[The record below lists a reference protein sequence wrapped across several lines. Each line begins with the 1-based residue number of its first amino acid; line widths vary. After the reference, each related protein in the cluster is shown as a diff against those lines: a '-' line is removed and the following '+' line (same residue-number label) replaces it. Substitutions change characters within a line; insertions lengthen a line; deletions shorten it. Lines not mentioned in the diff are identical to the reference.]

1 MYKIHKYFERIPTVW
16 DVLDFLYECD
26 IEPFDAKVDSYTKG
40 LEAIANHEQGERAER
55 AQFLHNRFKNG
66 PDRKKATEWEKRRSK
81 RQVNINQPIK
91 GNVGNVIGNVNGNI
105 NTEKID
111 QRKDSVDTFFQ
122 DPSDQ
127 RSTSFIEKLRESEII
142 GNKTRDEEDKVE
154 SESLNS
160 FSASESLN
168 SFSSYN
174 NNDPDYIPSDAD
186 LDCNNNYENEDDPPK
201 VDKVA
206 FCKAHDSIPNTTKL
220 KLSTGKI
227 VEDVLFEFAKDM
239 DYEHH
244 AHSYIV
250 DFDDEDIKAL
260 FTDSEWKELT
270 KDRIG
275 VPPISQE
282 ITKELA
288 RYGKS
293 TLEDLRTKTM
303 TSYLEEEKYDICK
316 HYDKEWIQLAI
327 RTLVNLYENINAP
340 LIRTQYEDW
349 FTVALLGMCID
360 FCLRDIRL
368 GTDIKRTDAP
378 SLSSANR
385 KNRNRANTRTRK
397 LTGRKIDGIIYT
409 ADGLLEFGAIEGA
422 RSFTGVSD
430 NKYLNETFKMPKTL
444 RDMYAD
450 LIRVINYDDQ
460 RADKLQ
466 VIGIL
471 HFGLWVQFV
480 RLWRAGGSICIFRK
494 DPKSFGLSSKFSK
507 KGLNSFLKF
516 LAKINQYKIIIK
528 NNLQVLDILNDDDDD
543 ESCDLLKELNEDE
556 QYSTPPPAPIKFFAD
571 CINTPKKK
579 RNNSKES
586 NSSKKK
592 IKLDHRDAHI
602 APDL

>member
-55 AQFLHNRFKNG
+55 AQFLHDRFKNATKPRNQYWRTGDFLGYLMQKG

-127 RSTSFIEKLRESEII
+127 RSTSFIEKLRESKII

-168 SFSSYN
+168 SFSIFLDSN
-174 NNDPDYIPSDAD
+174 FISFCNTSDADESTSDASEDNDD
-186 LDCNNNYENEDDPPK
+186 LDCNNNYENEDDLPK

-288 RYGKS
+288 RYGNS

-303 TSYLEEEKYDICK
+303 TSYLEEEKYDIRK

-327 RTLVNLYENINAP
+327 RTLVNLYENIDAP

-471 HFGLWVQFV
+471 HLGLWVQFV

-494 DPKSFGLSSKFSK
+494 DPKSFNLSSKFSK

-516 LAKINQYKIIIK
+516 LAKINQYK
-528 NNLQVLDILNDDDDD
+528 V
-543 ESCDLLKELNEDE
+543 
-556 QYSTPPPAPIKFFAD
+556 
-571 CINTPKKK
+571 
-579 RNNSKES
+579 
-586 NSSKKK
+586 
-592 IKLDHRDAHI
+592 
-602 APDL
+602 